1 MTWRTLTKC
10 WRCLLSYVSEN
21 ASQWISKNKCSL
33 QPAKP
38 EKVRA
43 EAGSCA
49 ATLDLQT
56 SNLRYLFNLCGY
68 ATCLRLSS
76 HSLTICSVLRPEQSI
91 SFLGA
96 LTTPWSL
103 HSRRAKAQAV
113 IANYCG
119 ASADALA
126 LTFDEQADSS
136 CSWPIFKNLDELQI
150 WLYMYLTVYITYF
163 FVLKQPCLS
172 GCNRLMMFIY
182 QAW

>member
-10 WRCLLSYVSEN
+10 WRCLLSYVSES
-21 ASQWISKNKCSL
+21 ASEWISKQKCSL

-38 EKVRA
+38 ENIRA

-56 SNLRYLFNLCGY
+56 SNLRYLFNLCEY
-68 ATCLRLSS
+68 ATSFSLSV
-76 HSLTICSVLRPEQSI
+76 HSLTFSSILTPEQSI
-91 SFLGA
+91 SFLGSP
-96 LTTPWSL
+96 TTPWSL
-103 HSRRAKAQAV
+103 HSRRAKAQAA

-136 CSWPIFKNLDELQI
+136 CSWPLFKNLK
-150 WLYMYLTVYITYF
+150 F
-163 FVLKQPCLS
+163 
-172 GCNRLMMFIY
+172 
-182 QAW
+182 